1 MPRPLER
8 EKPLKRVNVMLDC
21 VALEA
26 AQKKAAQSGVSPS
39 IVGSSSAFIRWLI
52 DKYNEGAQMFM
63 SSDELRSALRSTPKC
78 VKDILEFYDTLESIQ
93 PELLGVPNETD
104 ELYKKRLRNEK
115 LDSRNYANEG
125 LKAVGFKAEAL
136 RKEGETKWKSTPQKI
151 TKTK

>member
-26 AQKKAAQSGVSPS
+26 AQKKAVQSGVSPS
-39 IVGSSSAFIRWLI
+39 IVGSFSAFIRWLI

-104 ELYKKRLRNEK
+104 ELYKKRLRNET
-115 LDSRNYANEG
+115 LDSLNYANEG
-125 LKAVGFKAEAL
+125 LKAAGFKA
-136 RKEGETKWKSTPQKI
+136 EGETKWKSKPQKI